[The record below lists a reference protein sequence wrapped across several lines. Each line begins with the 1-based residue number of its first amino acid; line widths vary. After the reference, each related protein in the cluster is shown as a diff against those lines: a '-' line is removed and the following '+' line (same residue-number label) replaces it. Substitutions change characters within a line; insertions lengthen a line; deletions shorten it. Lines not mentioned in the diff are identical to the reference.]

1 MRDPRVQR
9 DLLHRHDAQ
18 PRACSAR
25 AHEGVMLWKLSPE
38 QLDHFLLVAA
48 TILTVAFAVVALT
61 LAFYV
66 F

>member
-1 MRDPRVQR
+1 
-9 DLLHRHDAQ
+9 
-18 PRACSAR
+18 
-25 AHEGVMLWKLSPE
+25 MLWKLSPE